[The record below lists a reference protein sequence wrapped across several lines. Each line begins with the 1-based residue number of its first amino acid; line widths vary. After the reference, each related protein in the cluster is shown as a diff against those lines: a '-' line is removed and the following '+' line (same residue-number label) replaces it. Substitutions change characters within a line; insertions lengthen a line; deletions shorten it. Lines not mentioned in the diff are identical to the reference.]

1 MSDCSHASTAL
12 NSGMQGSAIHLGIK
26 NVGWELNRYRAR
38 APALIPSPSAWYG
51 HATSTACE
59 SYRPGHVVVK
69 PQCLALVSPDESV
82 FPSVFEAYDVVN
94 TEPFA

>member
-1 MSDCSHASTAL
+1 MVVTPL
-12 NSGMQGSAIHLGIK
+12 
-26 NVGWELNRYRAR
+26 
-38 APALIPSPSAWYG
+38 WYG
-51 HATSTACE
+51 PGNIHGLGVGGE

-82 FPSVFEAYDVVN
+82 FPSVLEAYDVVN